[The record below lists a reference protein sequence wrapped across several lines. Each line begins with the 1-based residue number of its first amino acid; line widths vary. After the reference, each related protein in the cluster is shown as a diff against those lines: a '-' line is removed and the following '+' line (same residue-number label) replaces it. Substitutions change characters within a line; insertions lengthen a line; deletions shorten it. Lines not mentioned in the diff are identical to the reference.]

1 MCGPPSP
8 LSFLHDK
15 RHLRGPRR
23 SPLGIL
29 WCCPAHDTRK
39 EGHACA
45 VEGDGGQPLRSSHRI
60 QKKRGGGN
68 RRGAGASSMPLDS
81 PAPPPLIN
89 TVAPRACAALTVVR
103 DSSVASPLLGGA
115 LEACGVPWLCRP
127 APANGLG
134 SSRVRRPLWRR
145 RQTVLACAVRWRAG
159 SGGRAHHGAGQASS
173 APRGGP
179 PARNALRSV
188 GHCLGGPRRATRR
201 RRRLTPPAAAQQVQ
215 QSCRAALPGAG
226 VSPRPCS
233 TTDGADECRDKS
245 G

>member
-23 SPLGIL
+23 SPLGIH

-60 QKKRGGGN
+60 QKKRSGEN

-89 TVAPRACAALTVVR
+89 TVAPRACAALTVVCG
-103 DSSVASPLLGGA
+103 SGGASPLPGGA
-115 LEACGVPWLCRP
+115 GGLQSALALPTRPGQWFGQQPGPAATVAPSSGCLGVGCAGGQRAAGVPTTGP
-127 APANGLG
+127 
-134 SSRVRRPLWRR
+134 VRR
-145 RQTVLACAVRWRAG
+145 RQ
-159 SGGRAHHGAGQASS
+159 
-173 APRGGP
+173 PRGEAP
-179 PARNALRSV
+179 PCATPRVPLVTAWGAR
-188 GHCLGGPRRATRR
+188 
-201 RRRLTPPAAAQQVQ
+201 
-215 QSCRAALPGAG
+215 
-226 VSPRPCS
+226 VSPLA
-233 TTDGADECRDKS
+233 GAD

>member
-23 SPLGIL
+23 SPLGIH
-29 WCCPAHDTRK
+29 WCCRAHDTRK

-45 VEGDGGQPLRSSHRI
+45 VEGDGGQPLRRSHRI

-145 RQTVLACAVRWRAG
+145 LQAVLVWGALAG
-159 SGGRAHHGAGQASS
+159 RERRECP
-173 APRGGP
+173 PRGRSGVVSPAGRP
-179 PARNALRSV
+179 PRAQRPAFRWSL
-188 GHCLGGPRRATRR
+188 LGGPASRHSQAPTADSTR
-201 RRRLTPPAAAQQVQ
+201 
-215 QSCRAALPGAG
+215 
-226 VSPRPCS
+226 CS
-233 TTDGADECRDKS
+233 TAGTAELPSCPARGRGLPSSLLDDRRG
-245 G
+245 